1 MTVELVH
8 ANIINI
14 IAPTVI
20 TDNGLIVAICTHPT
34 IAQRLAQLWDRH
46 GATDVPDNAAG
57 VGE

>member
-1 MTVELVH
+1 MTVEIVH

-14 IAPTVI
+14 INPTVI

-46 GATDVPDNAAG
+46 GATDVPDDAAG
-57 VGE
+57 VRE